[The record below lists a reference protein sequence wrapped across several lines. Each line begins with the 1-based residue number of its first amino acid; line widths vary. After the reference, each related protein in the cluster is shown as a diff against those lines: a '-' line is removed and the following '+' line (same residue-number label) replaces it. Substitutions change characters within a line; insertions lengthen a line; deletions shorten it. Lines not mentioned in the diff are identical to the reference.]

1 MDTIIP
7 SDFNSF
13 LMLFNLI
20 ICIIKVNSRHVQNVG
35 IVHYSKLEDARSR
48 KKIIENIM
56 KDNTKPNETG

>member
-1 MDTIIP
+1 MDTVIP

-13 LMLFNLI
+13 LILFNLI
-20 ICIIKVNSRHVQNVG
+20 ICIIKLNSRHVQNVG

-48 KKIIENIM
+48 NKIIENIM